1 MYTEEVLKHFKNIVK
16 EVVEKYKDYQWE
28 RRFLCKIV

>member
-1 MYTEEVLKHFKNIVK
+1 MYTEKVLNHVKKIVK
-16 EVVEKYKDYQWE
+16 DVVEKYKDYQWE